1 MNSLE
6 ASEIKKT
13 GATFTP
19 QALAEF
25 LAQKIVSYLNFKTD
39 LVALDPA
46 CGDGAL
52 LNAIQNRLPN
62 DTMRL
67 IGYDTNAVYL
77 QQAEKVLRQTK
88 SVALHQEDFLSVC
101 SGQMDLFGGVALSE
115 FADIVIAN
123 PPYVRTQILGSERA
137 QQLSRLYN
145 LSGRIDLYFP
155 FIIAMTNAL
164 KKGGLI
170 GVITSNRYLC
180 TKSGADIRKFLLE
193 HYDILD
199 IIDLGDTKLF
209 DAAVLPA
216 IFIGRKKMSKTAKSL
231 SVGKFRSIYEHPVQE
246 RRIGYPVIGSV
257 YDVLNKDVSGLYNVG
272 GHIYDYK
279 SGLLKHATDKAAI
292 WQMSTEDENEWIDT
306 VNSNT
311 KFRIGDRFKV
321 RVGVKSCAD
330 RIFIDGLW
338 VKEGT
343 IIENE
348 LLSLLISQENI
359 DTWQIDHSTMPLILY
374 PHYSIGGK
382 RMVYDIDR
390 FPNARKYLENH
401 RAELEKREYLLKA
414 NRTWYEYWVP
424 QNPALWS
431 LPKVVFPDISLYP
444 RFCYD
449 ESGAVVNGNCYWMCA
464 NTESERQLLLLIEGV
479 CNSDVMVKFHDLC
492 FNNKL
497 YSGRR
502 RYLSQY
508 VEQYPMPDP
517 DSSIAKEIVNVV
529 DSINREAD
537 SATRYSSIKRLN
549 VLVREAFGLR
559 D

>member
-1 MNSLE
+1 MS
-6 ASEIKKT
+6 
-13 GATFTP
+13 
-19 QALAEF
+19 
-25 LAQKIVSYLNFKTD
+25 
-39 LVALDPA
+39 
-46 CGDGAL
+46 
-52 LNAIQNRLPN
+52 AIQNRLPN
-62 DTMRL
+62 DALRL
-67 IGYDTNAVYL
+67 IGYDTNAAYL
-77 QQAEKVLRQTK
+77 QQAEKVLRKTK
-88 SVALHQEDFLSVC
+88 NVALHQEDFLSVC
-101 SGQMDLFGGVALSE
+101 SGQMDLFGGVTISE

-123 PPYVRTQILGSERA
+123 PPYVRTQILGSKRA

-180 TKSGADIRKFLLE
+180 TKSGTDIRKFLLE

-216 IFIGRKKMSKTAKSL
+216 IFIGRKKMSKTSKSI
-231 SVGKFRSIYEHPVQE
+231 SVGKFRSIYEHSVQE
-246 RRIGYPVIGSV
+246 TRIGYPVIGSV

-279 SGLLKHATDKAAI
+279 SGLLKHATDKTAI
-292 WQMSTEDENEWIDT
+292 WQMSSEDENEWIDT
-306 VNSNT
+306 VNSNA

-321 RVGVKSCAD
+321 RVGIKSCAD
-330 RIFIDGLW
+330 RIFLDGLW
-338 VKEGT
+338 NKEGT
-343 IIENE
+343 LIENE
-348 LLSLLISQENI
+348 LLSPLISQENI
-359 DTWQIDHSTMPLILY
+359 DSWQIDHSTMPLVLY

-382 RMVYDIDR
+382 RMVYDIDG
-390 FPNARKYLENH
+390 FPNARKYLESH
-401 RAELEKREYLLKA
+401 RAELEKREYLLKT

-449 ESGAVVNGNCYWMCA
+449 ESGAIVNGNCYWMCA

-479 CNSDVMVKFHDLC
+479 CNSDVMVRYHDLC

-508 VEQYPMPDP
+508 IEQYPVPDP
-517 DSSIAKEIVNVV
+517 DSSVAKEIVNVV
-529 DSINREAD
+529 DIINREVD
-537 SATRYSSIKRLN
+537 SVTRDSSIKNLN
-549 VLVREAFGLR
+549 ALVREAFGLR

>member
-25 LAQKIVSYLNFKTD
+25 LAQKLVSYLNFKTD

-62 DTMRL
+62 DAMRL

-101 SGQMDLFGGVALSE
+101 SGQMDLFGGVTLSE

-180 TKSGADIRKFLLE
+180 TKSGTDIRKFLLE

-199 IIDLGDTKLF
+199 VIDLGDTKLF

-216 IFIGRKKMSKTAKSL
+216 IFIGRKKMSKTAKSI
-231 SVGKFRSIYEHPVQE
+231 SVGKFRSIYEHSIQE
-246 RRIGYPVIGSV
+246 TRIGYPVVDSV

-272 GHIYDYK
+272 GRIYDYK
-279 SGLLKHATDKAAI
+279 SGLLKHATDKTAI
-292 WQMSTEDENEWIDT
+292 WQMSTEDENEWINT

-321 RVGVKSCAD
+321 RVGIKSCAD

-338 VKEGT
+338 NKEGT
-343 IIENE
+343 VIESE
-348 LLSLLISQENI
+348 LLSPLISQENI
-359 DTWQIDHSTMPLILY
+359 DAWQIDHSTMPHVLY
-374 PHYSIGGK
+374 PHYSMGGK

-390 FPNARKYLENH
+390 FPNARKYLEKH

-414 NRTWYEYWVP
+414 NRIWYEYWVP

-449 ESGAVVNGNCYWMCA
+449 ESGALVNGNCYWMCA

-479 CNSDVMVKFHDLC
+479 CNSDVMVKYHDLC

-502 RYLSQY
+502 RYISQY
-508 VEQYPMPDP
+508 IEQYPVPDP

-537 SATRYSSIKRLN
+537 SATRNSSIKRVN
-549 VLVREAFGLR
+549 VLVREAFGLK